1 MGIPHRAGPGL
12 TLESLA
18 LLRSTLTQPRPG
30 SAHIDLPGTRA
41 RTEAGMEFG
50 VQQPWSDV

>member
-1 MGIPHRAGPGL
+1 MGIPHGAGPGL

-50 VQQPWSDV
+50 IQQPWSDV